1 MIIVLSPAKTLDY
14 EFESNHDHS
23 VPAFLSQSSKLINIL
38 KTKEPKDIAS
48 LMGLSDKL
56 ATLNFDRY
64 QSWSPAKKVSADSK
78 PSMLV
83 FKGDVYQGL
92 QAEDLNNAEMKFA
105 QKHIRILSG
114 LYGILRP
121 LDLMKPYRLEMGT
134 KLETSEGKNL
144 YEFWG
149 DKVQKNV
156 LNELKVQRSDLLINL
171 AAKEYFTVLGKLP
184 EDINVVTPTFKDY
197 KNGNYKIISFYAKI
211 ARGLMAKWIIQNK
224 VTNFEDLY
232 GFDLDGYKY
241 SKAESTAT
249 VPVFLR
255 KSKEPDS
262 LNFLT
267 STISS
272 NDASLFSILA
282 VIASVISF

>member
-14 EFESNHDHS
+14 EFESSHDHS
-23 VPAFLSQSSKLINIL
+23 VPAFLSQSSKLIDNL

-56 ATLNFDRY
+56 ALLNFDRY
-64 QSWSPAKKVSADSK
+64 QSWSPSKKASADSK

-92 QAEDLNNAEMKFA
+92 QAEDLNNSEINFA

-149 DKVQKNV
+149 NKVQKNV
-156 LNELKVQRSDLLINL
+156 LDELKDQKSDLLINL
-171 AAKEYFTVLGKLP
+171 ASKEYFTVLGKLP

-197 KNGNYKIISFYAKI
+197 KNGNYKIISFYAKK
-211 ARGLMAKWIIQNK
+211 ARGLMSRWIIQNK
-224 VTNFEDLY
+224 VTDFEDLY
-232 GFDLDGYKY
+232 KFDLDG
-241 SKAESTAT
+241 
-249 VPVFLR
+249 
-255 KSKEPDS
+255 
-262 LNFLT
+262 
-267 STISS
+267 
-272 NDASLFSILA
+272 
-282 VIASVISF
+282 

>member
-23 VPAFLSQSSKLINIL
+23 VPVFLSQSSKLISNL
-38 KTKEPKDIAS
+38 RTKEPKDIAS

-64 QSWSPAKKVSADSK
+64 QSWSPAKKVSSDSK

-92 QAEDLNNAEMKFA
+92 QAEDLNNSQMKFA

-156 LNELKVQRSDLLINL
+156 LNELKDQRSDLLINL
-171 AAKEYFTVLGKLP
+171 ASKEYFTVLGKLP

-197 KNGNYKIISFYAKI
+197 KNGNYKIISFYAKK
-211 ARGLMAKWIIQNK
+211 ARGLMARWIIQNK
-224 VTNFEDLY
+224 VTNFEDLS
-232 GFDLDGYKY
+232 GFDVDGYKY
-241 SKAESTAT
+241 SKAESSAT

-255 KSKEPDS
+255 KS
-262 LNFLT
+262 
-267 STISS
+267 
-272 NDASLFSILA
+272 
-282 VIASVISF
+282 